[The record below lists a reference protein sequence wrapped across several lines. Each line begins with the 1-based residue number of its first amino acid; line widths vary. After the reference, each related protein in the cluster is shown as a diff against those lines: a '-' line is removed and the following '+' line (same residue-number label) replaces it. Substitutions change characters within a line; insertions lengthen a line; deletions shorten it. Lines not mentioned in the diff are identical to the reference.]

1 MVFDSCASG
10 KANFSDAPICD
21 TLANDNFSPLLRM
34 TTPPNHERHIRSFVR
49 RQGKITVGQ
58 RKARLDLAAK
68 WVLSK
73 PDSPIDFEA
82 LFGNPNPVVLEIG
95 FGMGETTA
103 TIAQKNPLWN
113 FLGIEVYPAGIGALL
128 QRIETLGLRNIRIIE
143 DDAVSILRHAIAPLA
158 LHAAHIFFPD
168 PWPKKRH
175 HKRRIIQAEFVSLLT
190 SRIAPE
196 GYLHCATDWP
206 EYADQMLQVLSAEP
220 WLRNHFPAA
229 GFAERPDWRPQT
241 KFESRGMRLGHPI
254 ADLCFRKRSSPP
266 SPTAK

>member
-1 MVFDSCASG
+1 MSMAR
-10 KANFSDAPICD
+10 
-21 TLANDNFSPLLRM
+21 ND
-34 TTPPNHERHIRSFVR
+34 ERHIRSFVR

-73 PDSPIDFEA
+73 PHAPIDFQA
-82 LFGNPNPVVLEIG
+82 LFGNQNPVVLEIG
-95 FGMGETTA
+95 FGMGEATA

-128 QRIETLGLRNIRIIE
+128 QRIETLSLHNIRIIE
-143 DDAVSILRHAIAPLA
+143 DDAVTILRQAIAPLS

-175 HKRRIIQAEFVSLLT
+175 HKRRIIQGEFVSLLA

-206 EYADQMLQVLSAEP
+206 EYANQMLQVLSAEP
-220 WLRNHFPAA
+220 WLRNHYPAD

-241 KFESRGMRLGHPI
+241 KFESRGLRLGHPI

-266 SPTAK
+266 SPAAK